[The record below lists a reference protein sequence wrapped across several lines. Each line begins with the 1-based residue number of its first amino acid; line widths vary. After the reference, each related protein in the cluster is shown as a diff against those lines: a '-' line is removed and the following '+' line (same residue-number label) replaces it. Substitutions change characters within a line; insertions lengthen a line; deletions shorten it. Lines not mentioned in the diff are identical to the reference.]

1 MEALRRALTAT
12 MDIIRMRVR
21 RMVFTVP
28 AISTAASLS
37 EPVRGSAADLEAV
50 DSDVVLMADGALTVD
65 SEAADLTV
73 ADAASVVADSAVIR
87 AADSTAADMA
97 QVAASTVVVADSTAE
112 AAGTAA
118 AVMVVVD
125 TGKL

>member
-1 MEALRRALTAT
+1 
-12 MDIIRMRVR
+12 MDIIRTRVR

-28 AISTAASLS
+28 AISTAVSLS
-37 EPVRGSAADLEAV
+37 EPVRGSAADLAV
-50 DSDVVLMADGALTVD
+50 DSDVVLMADGALTMD

>member
-1 MEALRRALTAT
+1 
-12 MDIIRMRVR
+12 MRVR

-28 AISTAASLS
+28 AISTAVSLS
-37 EPVRGSAADLEAV
+37 EPVRGSAADLAV

-73 ADAASVVADSAVIR
+73 ADAASVVADSTVIR

-97 QVAASTVVVADSTAE
+97 QVAASTVVAVADSTAE
-112 AAGTAA
+112 AAGIVV